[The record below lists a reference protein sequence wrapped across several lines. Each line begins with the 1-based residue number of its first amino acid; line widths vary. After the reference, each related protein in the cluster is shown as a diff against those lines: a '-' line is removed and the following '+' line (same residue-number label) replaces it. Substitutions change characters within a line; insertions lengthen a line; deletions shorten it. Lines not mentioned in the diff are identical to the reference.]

1 MRYVFIKK
9 GKFLYPAFETVHY
22 PSHHELHGI
31 HMISFFS
38 NSWCSKHMGSEA
50 GGFWVVHYRK
60 SRTCKQLSAP
70 SISAAANFSNTRR
83 CSFLCWLL
91 QAGRGLG
98 FPICYTSARLC
109 MLWRDWVY
117 LQWEVPAL
125 GAPFFPAPGVWGC
138 SEDAEHSFETWLLLY
153 WLAQGRLQSS
163 PVPAFPLIYHSLN
176 LLWTWTPSDFPAGI
190 SAGRS
195 ACLGKEHCCLSPN
208 CGWGPPLLPAV
219 GAAALTAQPTAMK

>member
-1 MRYVFIKK
+1 MLTVGIGNCVFHTMCVIIATLFSNCKECKYCTFLFIIILVPVRYVFIKK

-31 HMISFFS
+31 HMINFFS

-109 MLWRDWVY
+109 MLRRDWVY

-138 SEDAEHSFETWLLLY
+138 SEDA
-153 WLAQGRLQSS
+153 
-163 PVPAFPLIYHSLN
+163 
-176 LLWTWTPSDFPAGI
+176 
-190 SAGRS
+190 
-195 ACLGKEHCCLSPN
+195 
-208 CGWGPPLLPAV
+208 
-219 GAAALTAQPTAMK
+219 